1 MISPL
6 RAHLYDIFAEYYEE
20 YGIPGLC
27 GWIDTL
33 FLLEPQDLNGHPWTQ
48 RTIAKRLTD
57 LFSDRKKYPTSVSSI
72 NRAIRINEKYGTV
85 LKEGTHKTGYT
96 YTAIPGTEMIVKIFE
111 GFIDKTN
118 VCVKDLQQLLEKCQ
132 DSDSILEKILE
143 EQIFGY
149 NAYVQLLEYSLRF
162 FKEKFSEFNVIG
174 GE

>member
-6 RAHLYDIFAEYYEE
+6 RAQLYDIFAEYYEE
-20 YGIPGLC
+20 HGIPGLC

-33 FLLEPQDLNGHPWTQ
+33 FLLEPQDLNGHQWTQ

-57 LFSDRKKYPTSVSSI
+57 LFPGGKYPTSVSSI
-72 NRAIRINEKYGTV
+72 NRAIKINEKYGTV

-96 YTAIPGTEMIVKIFE
+96 YKATSGAEMIVKIFE

-118 VCVKDLQQLLEKCQ
+118 VCIKDLQQLMEKCQ
-132 DSDSILEKILE
+132 DSDPTLKQFLE

-149 NAYVQLLEYSLRF
+149 NAYVQLLEYALNF
-162 FKEKFSEFNVIG
+162 FKEKFPEFNIIG